1 MSKFS
6 WSDNN
11 ILLLLE
17 AANTFKSIW
26 EYKSVRRESK
36 SDKINK
42 TVDENHLKTD
52 ENDLKI

>member
-1 MSKFS
+1 MKNCRLSSTEIEKNMNKKKQKAFATKVSKFS

-26 EYKSVRRESK
+26 EYKSVR
-36 SDKINK
+36 
-42 TVDENHLKTD
+42 
-52 ENDLKI
+52 